1 MDFPNVFAIHSDNI
15 DVCPELKNYDA
26 ITEKV
31 QEVLLSLKKKDVFKS
46 LSGWKN
52 EKFDIR

>member
-1 MDFPNVFAIHSDNI
+1 MDFPDVFAIHSDNI
-15 DVCPELKNYDA
+15 NICPELKSYDV